1 MDKLTPT
8 QLIYQAWQ
16 KTVQPLPY
24 DNGKQKIDCY
34 FADPMDK
41 CVPVK
46 AETHCTICGAPITH
60 GVPVKKALSSNY
72 TNWDQHKA
80 PSSKYVG
87 PACYFTIKLNTKY
100 HRMALDRYS
109 FCATTDHLS
118 ILNRWQV
125 RDYLIKPPKPPFVL
139 VCTVSQQKHLA
150 LHSRISYQQSRFYC
164 QFENQTLL
172 IDPTF
177 KPLVNFMEA
186 LYSIG
191 ISKQQLAQG
200 KLNYAKL
207 KDYDFT
213 GVKQI
218 MIKLANYVQRPDYEL
233 AVHVAT
239 QIKEV
244 DALSY
249 LNLTP
254 RVKAQP
260 ERL

>member
-1 MDKLTPT
+1 MTPT

-16 KTVQPLPY
+16 QTPQPLPY
-24 DNGKQKIDCY
+24 DNGQQKIDCY

-46 AETHCTICGAPITH
+46 AETRCTICGAPIRY

-72 TNWDQHKA
+72 TNWAQHKA
-80 PSSKYVG
+80 PSSQYVG

-109 FCATTDHLS
+109 FCATKNHLS

-177 KPLVNFMEA
+177 KPLVNFVEA

-191 ISKQQLAQG
+191 ISKKQLAQG
-200 KLNYAKL
+200 KLNYAYL
-207 KDYDFT
+207 KDYDFDS
-213 GVKQI
+213 VKTI
-218 MIKLANYVQRPDYEL
+218 MVKLANYVQQPSFGL
-233 AVHVAT
+233 AIHVAT
-239 QIKEV
+239 KIKEAE
-244 DALSY
+244 ALSY
-249 LNLTP
+249 LDLT
-254 RVKAQP
+254 RRAKAQP
-260 ERL
+260 AQH

>member
-1 MDKLTPT
+1 MTPT

-16 KTVQPLPY
+16 KTPQPLPY
-24 DNGKQKIDCY
+24 NNGKQNIECY
-34 FADPMDK
+34 FANPMDN

-46 AETHCTICGAPITH
+46 AGTLCTICGAPIEY
-60 GVPVKKALSSNY
+60 GVRIRKALSTNY
-72 TNWDQHKA
+72 TDWAQHKA

-109 FCATTDHLS
+109 FCATKDRLI

-125 RDYLIKPPKPPFVL
+125 RDYLINPPEPPFVL
-139 VCTVSQQKHLA
+139 VCAVSQQKHLA
-150 LHSRISYQQSRFYC
+150 LHSRISYQRDRFYC

-172 IDPTF
+172 IDSAF
-177 KPLVNFMEA
+177 KPLVNFVEA

-191 ISKQQLAQG
+191 ISKQQFALG

-207 KDYDFT
+207 KDYNFA

-218 MIKLANYVQRPDYEL
+218 MVKLTNYAQQANFEL

-239 QIKEV
+239 KIKEAE
-244 DALSY
+244 ALSY

-254 RVKAQP
+254 RVKVPP
-260 ERL
+260 EQL

>member
-1 MDKLTPT
+1 MDS
-8 QLIYQAWQ
+8 
-16 KTVQPLPY
+16 
-24 DNGKQKIDCY
+24 
-34 FADPMDK
+34 

-46 AETHCTICGAPITH
+46 SETLCTICGAPITH

-72 TNWDQHKA
+72 TNWAQHKA
-80 PSSKYVG
+80 PISQYVG
-87 PACYFTIKLNTKY
+87 PACYFTIKLNTQY

-109 FCATTDHLS
+109 FCATQDHLS

-150 LHSRISYQQSRFYC
+150 LHSHISYQQDRFYC

-177 KPLVNFMEA
+177 KPLVNFVGA

-191 ISKQQLAQG
+191 ISKKQLAQG

-207 KDYDFT
+207 KDYNFA

-218 MIKLANYVQRPDYEL
+218 MVKLANYVQRPDYEL

-239 QIKEV
+239 KIKEGE
-244 DALSY
+244 ALSY
-249 LNLTP
+249 LNLIP
-254 RVKAQP
+254 RAKAQP
-260 ERL
+260 EQL